1 MSPAATTALW
11 EVAPEPDPAP
21 PPEGFYLQTDLGHIT
36 NFGARAKSGRE
47 HGREIQGW
55 AKKVVPRLREGCR
68 QAQAEVVSNSKS
80 EIHQTWP
87 MPFFLLYL

>member
-36 NFGARAKSGRE
+36 NFVARANSGRE
-47 HGREIQGW
+47 HGRELQGMAKRW
-55 AKKVVPRLREGCR
+55 AQGLVNFVAAVAYHFCLALP
-68 QAQAEVVSNSKS
+68 AAFV
-80 EIHQTWP
+80 HAT
-87 MPFFLLYL
+87 